1 MSITKAMGVAR
12 VVPLKRRATDFY
24 ATPHA
29 CTIALVREEFP
40 HIESYGRIWEPAAG
54 TGAILDIL
62 HEFGLPTAASDIV
75 DRGVPGVVLKSFTE
89 FDEPLGGAIITNPPY
104 GSRGPEKFVQHALR
118 LSIPYI
124 ALFLKANYFNA
135 KERLRLFSMWQPCAV
150 YPLTWR
156 PDFTGDGAP
165 TMDMTWFVWDAKR
178 KGQIFKPLAHPVAP
192 EDKPADLPLF
202 KGVAE

>member
-12 VVPLKRRATDFY
+12 VVPLKRHRQDFY

-29 CTIALVREEFP
+29 CTVAFVRQEFE
-40 HIESYGRIWEPAAG
+40 HLLNYSRIWEPAAG
-54 TGAILDIL
+54 TGAILHIL
-62 HEFGLPTAASDIV
+62 HEFGFKTVASDIV

-89 FDEPLGGAIITNPPY
+89 FDEALADCIVTNPPY
-104 GSRGPEKFVQHALR
+104 GSRAPEKFVRHALR

-124 ALFLKANYFNA
+124 ALFLKANYFHTI
-135 KERLRLFSMWQPCAV
+135 ERLRLYSIWAPTAI

-156 PDFTGDGAP
+156 PDWTGEGSP

-178 KGQIFKPLAHPVAP
+178 KGQVFKPLAHPVAP

-202 KGVAE
+202 AAE